1 VNEWTG
7 PIERGSSDE
16 DGPRHEAAVV
26 DGSGADEVVQPHG
39 DRPRLLRGDD
49 EPEQEVVPDVGELPD
64 EDDGE
69 AGQRALEAGLD
80 VELPA
85 LSAYGAP
92 LRERVERGVVPM
104 ELVDRSVRRVL
115 RLKFELGLFE
125 HAYVDAD
132 AAAAA
137 FDTSEQRTLARELA
151 RQRCVEEGIEL
162 RQPRLS
168 LCTDNGAMI
177 AALGAAV
184 VDRGLPPSPLNF
196 ATDSSLPVTQVLVD
210 AAS

>member
-1 VNEWTG
+1 MSQIHLRAEEGDYAPLVLLPGDGVGREVMPAAQRILDIVRERHGVRFETQEFPCGGEHYVETGEEW
-7 PIERGSSDE
+7 PAEAFPACRERGI
-16 DGPRHEAAVV
+16 GTLVLAGGVAAN
-26 DGSGADEVVQPHG
+26 A
-39 DRPRLLRGDD
+39 RL
-49 EPEQEVVPDVGELPD
+49 
-64 EDDGE
+64 
-69 AGQRALEAGLD
+69 
-80 VELPA
+80 
-85 LSAYGAP
+85 
-92 LRERVERGVVPM
+92 
-104 ELVDRSVRRVL
+104 
-115 RLKFELGLFE
+115 
-125 HAYVDAD
+125 
-132 AAAAA
+132 
-137 FDTSEQRTLARELA
+137 RELA